1 MCCIYT
7 RTFSIQSAHA
17 RHPSIHGTIPSIP
30 TDPCH
35 APCPDQSFSRGPWS
49 ASPAFSNA
57 HPLTPRKRP
66 FPERRLL
73 HAHPPLRYEMPTP
86 PAPRRWCPRL
96 PRLSPMRSS
105 GSPDLPPCCRAFA
118 VSQSHRP
125 HHLAAHLAACLT
137 KSLRSP
143 TPTTNPRVCVCV
155 CVCVRARARVDGRVC
170 VCVVASTQHRH
181 SPQNHSASSHW
192 WSHHLTAGFVSHRTG
207 NQWTRGFPLPHYPR
221 LPLPCACFPP
231 PWPRTTG
238 TAGRKRD
245 P

>member
-1 MCCIYT
+1 MSRMSSCFPAIDPSPPRRLLACRHSNARGRMCCIYT

-96 PRLSPMRSS
+96 PRLSPTRSP

-155 CVCVRARARVDGRVC
+155 CVCVCVSARARA
-170 VCVVASTQHRH
+170 CVVLGMCAGVPVVKAVGNVLCTYV
-181 SPQNHSASSHW
+181 
-192 WSHHLTAGFVSHRTG
+192 LTSRI
-207 NQWTRGFPLPHYPR
+207 L
-221 LPLPCACFPP
+221 
-231 PWPRTTG
+231 
-238 TAGRKRD
+238 
-245 P
+245 